1 MTTDWAT
8 ISMLV
13 SLAAGKVNMNGPQM
27 TQADVL
33 PPLGTE
39 SSRRKYCVMDSPRGV
54 SSWLSDWLLLLV
66 SPRESPLIAS
76 LHG

>member
-1 MTTDWAT
+1 M
-8 ISMLV
+8 
-13 SLAAGKVNMNGPQM
+13 GGPQM
-27 TQADVL
+27 TQTDVL

-54 SSWLSDWLLLLV
+54 SSWLSDWLLLL
-66 SPRESPLIAS
+66 ESPQESPPIVS